1 MAEPSDDVEIDYPNR
16 RKASSKVARAIV
28 FLLLVASAALVLI
41 ATIGGWNEI
50 QGARGLQLA
59 YIVIY
64 LIMAFFVLR
73 WSAGVLPMAAAL
85 AIIMLIFALVSAPGW
100 FQRDKDGFA
109 TTSIGADV
117 LGLLCIL
124 IAIVQAVLI
133 LAALFAFRQG
143 WGVEVERSASER
155 RDDSASGSAAPAA
168 A

>member
-1 MAEPSDDVEIDYPNR
+1 MAERSDDVEIDYPNR
-16 RKASSKVARAIV
+16 RKSSSKLARALV
-28 FLLLVASAALVLI
+28 FLLLVASAALLLI
-41 ATIGGWNEI
+41 ATIGGWSEL

-64 LIMAFFVLR
+64 LVMAFFVLR
-73 WSAGVLPMAAAL
+73 WSSGVLPMSAAL

-109 TTSIGADV
+109 TTSIGPDV

-133 LAALFAFRQG
+133 VAAMLAFRQG

-155 RDDSASGSAAPAA
+155 RDGGSGSAAPAA